1 MPCSWLGACTG
12 GGPPLQSWLPHPAHQ
27 PWGTGSSPLGS
38 GLGCGPDAGAMAW
51 RGPPRAPGLE
61 GRPRISLPSN
71 CACPQSSDCAASD
84 DRALIRAYDRAV
96 RSCKEASGAREDAAS
111 DSSSSSTSSG
121 AESESDEEE
130 EERRR
135 QGGEAAAPG
144 GLTYPARVVALSP
157 AEGTCV
163 VEYERYGNREEQ
175 SLRDLLP
182 PDRTPD
188 SSPRPGRTWQVGD
201 ACSVVWSEDGLL
213 YPATVRSVDTEAG
226 TCLVEFDGYGNQ
238 EEQALE
244 DLLPA
249 ESSLHGHP
257 ASEVEEDAHGVPRR
271 PSPLP
276 SWQLPHGRRRPSTT
290 GKWARHLPPLPLPS
304 KSSNR
309 WPGLSLP
316 PPCRPPW
323 PPLVPP
329 PPPQD
334 PLCPDCE
341 EEDAL
346 ACMLLSWHLSGYHTG
361 FYMGLRQGRA
371 EAVKS
376 APKPASRQKAAS
388 SRS

>member
-1 MPCSWLGACTG
+1 MPTP
-12 GGPPLQSWLPHPAHQ
+12 PPLCS
-27 PWGTGSSPLGS
+27 
-38 GLGCGPDAGAMAW
+38 AGAHTQ
-51 RGPPRAPGLE
+51 L
-61 GRPRISLPSN
+61 GRSFGGVHALQLAL
-71 CACPQSSDCAASD
+71 CVHLGGSSDCAASD

-121 AESESDEEE
+121 AESDEEKEEE

-135 QGGEAAAPG
+135 QEEESASQWEVGAACRAAWSG
-144 GLTYPARVVALSP
+144 DGLTYPARVVALSP
-157 AEGTCV
+157 AEGTCM
-163 VEYERYGNREEQ
+163 VEYEHYGNREEQ

-182 PDRTPD
+182 PDQTPN

-201 ACSVVWSEDGLL
+201 ACRAVWSEDGLL
-213 YPATVRSVDTEAG
+213 YPATVRSVDAAAG

-290 GKWARHLPPLPLPS
+290 GKWACHLPPLPLPS
-304 KSSNR
+304 K
-309 WPGLSLP
+309 
-316 PPCRPPW
+316 
-323 PPLVPP
+323 LVPP

-334 PLCPDCE
+334 PLCSDCE

-376 APKPASRQKAAS
+376 APKPASRQKKVS
-388 SRS
+388 SHR